1 MRTSIVVVGALLMC
15 ALLPC
20 NVHAIG
26 VDLVFLGVLG
36 NDAPAIEKTFDTR
49 MREALSV
56 NPEYHM
62 LDYLASQD
70 FRQRIG
76 FDDFPTVSRRLVEG
90 LRQFNSDSTVFVWVS
105 VTNRMIHPVRRWWV
119 RASALGE
126 MTLKV
131 NMYSLR
137 FKEYAFIGD
146 VTTSAEKSQ
155 GFIFFYPLE
164 KGVHISALD
173 QQEITEK
180 LVAAAAF
187 RSAELITAV
196 VKSEKQKALLVS
208 DSGGMSKYKASSI
221 SDMFSVPSVEGAN
234 LERGR
239 KREQKT
245 PQPAVEKPASAKEP
259 DKKANAAPVIKPA
272 KPAAKQDTTSAPAS
286 SAIPAKDTAN
296 SSNAKPS
303 APPSPEKD
311 AQGSQGAQSVQPE
324 KKPANADSAVSK

>member
-1 MRTSIVVVGALLMC
+1 MRTSAVVVGALLMC

-20 NVHAIG
+20 HVHAIG

-36 NDAPAIEKTFDTR
+36 HDAPAIEKAFDTR

-56 NPEYHM
+56 NPEFRM

-105 VTNRMIHPVRRWWV
+105 VKDRSIKPVRRWWV
-119 RASALGE
+119 RASACGE
-126 MTLKV
+126 MTLTV

-137 FKEYAFIGD
+137 YKEYAFIGD
-146 VTTSAEKSQ
+146 VTASAEKPQ

-173 QQEITEK
+173 QQEITER

-187 RSAELITAV
+187 RSAELVTAV
-196 VKSEKQKALLVS
+196 VKSEKQRALLVS
-208 DSGGMSKYKASSI
+208 DSSGMSRYKATSI
-221 SDMFSVPSVEGAN
+221 SDMFNVPSVEGAN
-234 LERGR
+234 VERGR

-245 PQPAVEKPASAKEP
+245 SPPENVQKPLPAKEP
-259 DKKANAAPVIKPA
+259 DKKPSVPA
-272 KPAAKQDTTSAPAS
+272 TKSKAKQDTIPASAPDS
-286 SAIPAKDTAN
+286 SALPAKDTTK
-296 SSNAKPS
+296 SSNEKPS
-303 APPSPEKD
+303 APPSPENG
-311 AQGSQGAQSVQPE
+311 AQGAQSAQGAQTE
-324 KKPANADSAVSK
+324 KKPANPDSAVSK